1 MSARPLRVGVIGA
14 GRITPLHL
22 NALAALPGVE
32 VTTIADVRLEAAAAM
47 AARFGIPEAVGS
59 VDALLARPVD
69 VVHSCVANV
78 AHAEVAQRVIEAG
91 RHIVAEKPLALD
103 VDEARGLAEAVDAA
117 GVHAFVCF
125 VRRHVPA
132 VIRLRA
138 EVADAGGAHL
148 VRGGYLQ
155 DWLLGR
161 SDWDWR
167 LDPLLSGPSSTLAD
181 LGGHFFDT
189 VEFVTGRRVVSLLA
203 TLGRLHDERLA
214 GDPPAPRRVELE
226 DHALVTARLEGGA
239 LVTATLSQV
248 TAGWSDRLFLEVS
261 LAESTLAWS
270 YEDPAALQVGRRDAG
285 FSPERVEPELPPD
298 FSAFSAF
305 VPDVYRTIAGEQPN
319 AAPATF
325 RDGLHSV
332 QLVAAALRSSASGA
346 WADVPG
352 S

>member
-14 GRITPLHL
+14 GRVTPLHL
-22 NALAALPGVE
+22 RALAELPGVE
-32 VTTIADVRLEAAAAM
+32 VTTIADVRAEAAAAM
-47 AARFGIPEAVGS
+47 AARFGIPEVVSS

-78 AHAEVAQRVIEAG
+78 AHAEVAQRVVEAG

-103 VDEARGLAEAVDAA
+103 ASEARVLAAAVDSA

-132 VIRLRA
+132 LIRLRA
-138 EVADAGGAHL
+138 EVAAAGGAHL

-155 DWLLGR
+155 DWLLRR

-167 LDPLLSGPSSTLAD
+167 LDPLLSGPSATVAD

-189 VEFVTGRRVVSLLA
+189 VEFVTGRRIVSVLA

-226 DHALVTARLEGGA
+226 DHALVTARLEGGT

-248 TAGWSDRLFLEVS
+248 TAGWADRLFLEVS
-261 LAESTLAWS
+261 LAESTFAWS
-270 YEDPAALQVGRRDAG
+270 YEDPGTLQVGRRDAG
-285 FSPERVEPELPPD
+285 FSAERIGPEPPPG

-305 VPDVYRTIAGEQPN
+305 MLDVYKTIAGEVPA

-346 WADVPG
+346 WVDVP
-352 S
+352 